1 MFIACYLIGCETTEE
16 IKETDLVVLLNQGAA
31 FAEKGQYD
39 RAIAYFNKAIEIN
52 PKLAEAYYNRG
63 LVYKEKGQYD
73 KAISD
78 FTKAIEINPRHADAY
93 YSRGVVYY
101 YKKDYEKAL
110 DDFYK
115 AQKLGLNVPPGIFQ
129 LLGERSGKQK

>member
-1 MFIACYLIGCETTEE
+1 MKLFFRIIFKIFFILTIFIGCAATQE
-16 IKETDLVVLLNQGAA
+16 IKEN
-31 FAEKGQYD
+31 AET
-39 RAIAYFNKAIEIN
+39 
-52 PKLAEAYYNRG
+52 YYNRG
-63 LVYKEKGQYD
+63 NAYEKKGQYD

-78 FTKAIEINPRHADAY
+78 FTTAIEINPRHADAY

-101 YKKDYEKAL
+101 YKKEYEKAL

-129 LLGERSGKQK
+129 LLGELSGKQK

>member
-1 MFIACYLIGCETTEE
+1 MCRNISYILWGSQ
-16 IKETDLVVLLNQGAA
+16 VYG
-31 FAEKGQYD
+31 EKGQH
-39 RAIAYFNKAIEIN
+39 
-52 PKLAEAYYNRG
+52 
-63 LVYKEKGQYD
+63 D

-93 YSRGVVYY
+93 YTRGVVYY

-129 LLGERSGKQK
+129 LLRELSGKQK